1 MLQGLVSQI
10 SRYVLSDPR
19 ESADASIA
27 SVPVEG
33 YRCQLTTSYASDLA
47 IRISNAQLVNVL
59 PEALKWKTT
68 TDTALYIREEN
79 PPMGIGYSAHT

>member
-1 MLQGLVSQI
+1 
-10 SRYVLSDPR
+10 
-19 ESADASIA
+19 
-27 SVPVEG
+27 
-33 YRCQLTTSYASDLA
+33 LTTSYASDLA